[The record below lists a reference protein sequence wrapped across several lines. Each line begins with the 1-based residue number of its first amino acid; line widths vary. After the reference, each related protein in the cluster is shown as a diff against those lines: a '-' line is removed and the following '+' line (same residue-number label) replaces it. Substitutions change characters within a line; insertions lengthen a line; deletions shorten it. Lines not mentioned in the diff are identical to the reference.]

1 MAHDH
6 PTTTWSVFT
15 KPWREPSIGALGEL
29 VSGMGF
35 NAVELPVR
43 PGYQVRPDDVAT
55 ALPDAVRELAR
66 AGIGITSIA
75 SGTDEATFAACA
87 EAGVPFIRI
96 MVPVGPSG
104 YAATG
109 DEIRRTLDGLATRAE
124 RFGVRVAI
132 QPHYDDY
139 IADSSEL
146 FALLRDYDPQAIAAI
161 WDAAHD
167 ALARKWP
174 EHGLELL
181 WPWLGIVNLKSAYLE
196 RVDDAAYDHGDPVWE
211 PVFTDARSGMAQWGR
226 AIDYLVERGYA
237 GPICLTA
244 EYTDE
249 RDLVAK
255 VSRDLDYARG
265 LHATAQQR
273 AGVTR

>member
-15 KPWREPSIGALGEL
+15 KPWREPSIGALAEL
-29 VSGMGF
+29 VAGMGF

-96 MVPVGPSG
+96 IVPVGPSG

-167 ALARKWP
+167 GLARKWP
-174 EHGLELL
+174 ENGLELL

-196 RVDDAAYDHGDPVWE
+196 RVGDAASDHGDPVWE
-211 PVFTDARSGMAQWGR
+211 PVFTDARNGMAQWGR
-226 AIDYLVERGYA
+226 AIRYLVGRGFA

-255 VSRDLDYARG
+255 VSRDLDYARTV
-265 LHATAQQR
+265 HATAQKS

>member
-15 KPWREPSIGALGEL
+15 KPWREPSIGTLGEL

-43 PGYQVRPDDVAT
+43 PGYQVTPDEVAT
-55 ALPDAVRELAR
+55 ALPDAVRRLAH
-66 AGIGITSIA
+66 AGIGVTSIA

-109 DEIRRTLDGLATRAE
+109 DEIRRTLDGLTARAE
-124 RFGVRVAI
+124 RFGVRVAV

-146 FALLRDYDPQAIAAI
+146 YALLRDYDPRAIAAI

-167 ALARKWP
+167 ALAHKWP
-174 EHGLELL
+174 ENGLELL

-196 RVDDAAYDHGDPVWE
+196 RVGDAASDHGDPVWE
-211 PVFTDARSGMAQWGR
+211 PVFTDARNGLAQWGR
-226 AIDYLVERGYA
+226 ALDYLAAHHYD

-255 VSRDLDYARG
+255 VSTDLDYAQG
-265 LHATAQQR
+265 LYESAQHR
-273 AGVTR
+273 AGATR